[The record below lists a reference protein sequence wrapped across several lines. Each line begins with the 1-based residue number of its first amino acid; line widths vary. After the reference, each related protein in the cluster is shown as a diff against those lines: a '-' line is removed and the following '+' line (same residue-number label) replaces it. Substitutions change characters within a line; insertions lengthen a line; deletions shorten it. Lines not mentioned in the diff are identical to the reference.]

1 MKPMKKVICKDGN
14 KCETYKWK
22 YGHGNCKHGV
32 TYSSCKRGCKPL
44 CCTKQY
50 AKKKYRLN
58 DYHAAKK
65 GLHDKSYGK
74 NTCSN
79 SSSSSSVDCPPGP
92 KPSSSSSSSSSSSCS
107 KKSEKK
113 GKVVKVDRK
122 ADRKVEV
129 VVVNPKAGGACK
141 WCHA

>member
-1 MKPMKKVICKDGN
+1 MKPMKKVICKDGH

-22 YGHGNCKHGV
+22 YGHGNCKHG
-32 TYSSCKRGCKPL
+32 TAYSSCKKGCKPL

-74 NTCSN
+74 NDCSK
-79 SSSSSSVDCPPGP
+79 SSSSSSVECPPGQ
-92 KPSSSSSSSSSSSCS
+92 KPSSSSSSSSS

-113 GKVVKVDRK
+113 SKAVKVAK
-122 ADRKVEV
+122 MTAAAEKQVEV
-129 VVVNPKAGGACK
+129 VVVNPGACK
-141 WCHA
+141 WCQA

>member
-1 MKPMKKVICKDGN
+1 MKPKKQVICKDGH

-32 TYSSCKRGCKPL
+32 VYSSCKKGCKPL

-65 GLHDKSYGK
+65 GLYDKEYGK
-74 NTCSN
+74 NDCSPS
-79 SSSSSSVDCPPGP
+79 SSSSSSVVCPPGP
-92 KPSSSSSSSSSSSCS
+92 KPSSSSSSSS
-107 KKSEKK
+107 KK
-113 GKVVKVDRK
+113 GKGKGKDKEVIVV
-122 ADRKVEV
+122 E
-129 VVVNPKAGGACK
+129 PEGGACK
-141 WCHA
+141 WCQG